1 MQARFVLIAAFALTS
16 AGIAGAE
23 PQKSPPKP
31 AAQLQPAASR
41 VMLASAD
48 ELRSPAASEPQ
59 VQLQAKR
66 PRVARVTTCRC
77 GDPQPSDSDDQQEQ

>member
-1 MQARFVLIAAFALTS
+1 MQVRFVLIAVVALTS
-16 AGIAGAE
+16 AGVAGAE
-23 PQKSPPKP
+23 PRKAPPKP
-31 AAQLQPAASR
+31 AAQVQPTASR

-48 ELRSPAASEPQ
+48 ELHSPTASGPQ

-66 PRVARVTTCRC
+66 PRIARVTTCRC